1 VIKPKNILTNSN
13 YLLVMTSENQTLK
26 NNKNNNQ
33 DEAMKLL
40 QEVNKKL
47 DYIIKLLR
55 EEELKYPFHKNYI
68 YTHEID
74 EQKK

>member
-1 VIKPKNILTNSN
+1 
-13 YLLVMTSENQTLK
+13 MTAANKALK

-40 QEVNKKL
+40 EEVNKKL

-55 EEELKYPFHKNYI
+55 EEELKYPFHNNYI
-68 YTHEID
+68 SDLESN
-74 EQKK
+74 EPKNL

>member
-1 VIKPKNILTNSN
+1 
-13 YLLVMTSENQTLK
+13 MTTANKTLK

-40 QEVNKKL
+40 KDVNLKL

-55 EEELKYPFHKNYI
+55 EEEYKYPFHNNYFVTLQNNDPKNL
-68 YTHEID
+68 
-74 EQKK
+74 

>member
-1 VIKPKNILTNSN
+1 
-13 YLLVMTSENQTLK
+13 MTTANQTLK

-40 QEVNKKL
+40 QEVNTKL

-55 EEELKYPFHKNYI
+55 EEDLKYPFHNNYI
-68 YTHEID
+68 GAFENN
-74 EQKK
+74 EPKNL